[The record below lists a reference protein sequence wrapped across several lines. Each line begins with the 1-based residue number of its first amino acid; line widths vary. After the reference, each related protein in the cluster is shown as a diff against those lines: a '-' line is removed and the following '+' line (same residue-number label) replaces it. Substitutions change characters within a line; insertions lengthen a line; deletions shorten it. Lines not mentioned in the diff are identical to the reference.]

1 MAGAAAIRAADS
13 QGIAASMMS
22 RRRTLVALCALAG
35 MAALGAAGAAQA
47 QSNDPSFRVNN
58 RSSATVNEIYVSSS
72 AQGTWGPDH
81 LGQNVLPPGQSYV
94 IRLPMGQCIND
105 IRVVYQNGQAAERR
119 QVNTCN
125 ITDFNLP

>member
-1 MAGAAAIRAADS
+1 MEF
-13 QGIAASMMS
+13 
-22 RRRTLVALCALAG
+22 RRRMPLALCALAG
-35 MAALGAAGAAQA
+35 FLAAAGGAQA

-58 RSSATVNEIYVSSS
+58 RSNATVNEIYVSSS

-105 IRVVYQNGQAAERR
+105 IRVVYQGGQAAERR

-125 ITDFNLP
+125 LTDFNLP

>member
-1 MAGAAAIRAADS
+1 MAGAAAIRAADP

-22 RRRTLVALCALAG
+22 RRRTLVALCTLAG

-58 RSSATVNEIYVSSS
+58 RSNATVNEIYVSSS

-81 LGQNVLPPGQSYV
+81 LGQNVLPPAQSYV
-94 IRLPMGQCIND
+94 IRLPMRQCVND